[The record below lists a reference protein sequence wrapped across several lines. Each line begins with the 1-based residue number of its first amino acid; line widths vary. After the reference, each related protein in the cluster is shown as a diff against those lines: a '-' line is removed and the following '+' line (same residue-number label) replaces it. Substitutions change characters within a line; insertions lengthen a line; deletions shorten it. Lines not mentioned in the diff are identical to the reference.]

1 MAINQNF
8 RMFLSSCETEKLV
21 QKIKTI
27 EIGKYCQMLPKGIS
41 LKNILKEYLKR
52 IS

>member
-27 EIGKYCQMLPKGIS
+27 EIGKYCQIMLPKGIS
-41 LKNILKEYLKR
+41 LQEYLKS
-52 IS
+52 IC